1 MLNRRH
7 IRTKVIQSIY
17 SNSVELLDHSTLKT
31 YITKSSTT
39 TLDLLYCMIDF
50 IKEINIHFNNI
61 ESKKFSCSFVS
72 QNPYFFFFNK
82 LNQKSFK
89 RKHIIN
95 WDLHLNYIM
104 DLQSDF
110 IELNKKYLE
119 LNKDDNESKL
129 SFFIESYS
137 GIIAESNMLYE
148 FLEDQNINWVNDFP
162 YVNSFILKNIE
173 KIDIQNT
180 NSFHLPS
187 LFDYQDEVEFGQD
200 LFNNI
205 LTNNEEL
212 KNHLI
217 GRTPNWDS
225 ERIAKIDYAILL
237 TSIAEL
243 LYFPTIP
250 PKVTINEYIEIAK
263 EFSSPSSGK
272 FINGVIDKLIKDLT
286 EKGLIVKTCLL
297 YTSPSPRDGL
307 LSRMP
312 SSA

>member
-7 IRTKVIQSIY
+7 IRTIVIQSIY

-39 TLDLLYCMIDF
+39 TLDLLYCIIDF

-61 ESKKFSCSFVS
+61 ESKKFSCPFVS

-89 RKHIIN
+89 RKQIIN
-95 WDLHLNYIM
+95 WDFNLNYII

-110 IELNKKYLE
+110 IELNKKYIDLDKDNNDGKLE
-119 LNKDDNESKL
+119 
-129 SFFIESYS
+129 FFIESYKD
-137 GIIAESNMLYE
+137 IIAESNLLYD

-162 YVNSFILKNIE
+162 YVNSYIIKNIE
-173 KIDIQNT
+173 KIDLQNPS
-180 NSFHLPS
+180 SFHLPT
-187 LFDYQDEVEFGQD
+187 LFDYQDEVKFGQD

-205 LTNNEEL
+205 LNNNEEL

-225 ERIAKIDYAILL
+225 DRIAKIDYAILI

-243 LYFPTIP
+243 LYFPSIP

-272 FINGVIDKLIKDLT
+272 FINGVIDNLIRDLT
-286 EKGLIVKTCLL
+286 EKGLIVKTG
-297 YTSPSPRDGL
+297 RGL
-307 LSRMP
+307 IS
-312 SSA
+312 

>member
-7 IRTKVIQSIY
+7 IRTLVIQSIY
-17 SNSVELLDHSTLKT
+17 SNSVELIDHSTLKT
-31 YITKSSTT
+31 HITKSSAT

-50 IKEINIHFNNI
+50 IKEINLYFNNI

-82 LNQKSFK
+82 LNQKNFK
-89 RKHIIN
+89 RKQLIN
-95 WDLHLNYIM
+95 WDLNLNYII

-110 IELNKKYLE
+110 IRLNEKYTELK
-119 LNKDDNESKL
+119 KDDDDSKL
-129 SFFIESYS
+129 EFFIESYS
-137 GIIAESNMLYE
+137 DIIAESDLLYE
-148 FLEDQNINWVNDFP
+148 FLEDQNLNWINDFP
-162 YVNSFILKNIE
+162 YINSFILKNIE
-173 KIDIQNT
+173 KVDLQNPK
-180 NSFHLPS
+180 SFHLPS
-187 LFDYQDEVEFGQD
+187 LYDYQDEIEFGQD

-205 LTNNEEL
+205 LSNNEDL

-225 ERIAKIDYAILL
+225 ERIAKIDYAILI

-243 LYFPTIP
+243 IYFPSIP

-272 FINGVIDKLIKDLT
+272 FINGVLDKLIKDLT
-286 EKGLIVKTCLL
+286 DKGLIVKTG
-297 YTSPSPRDGL
+297 RGL
-307 LSRMP
+307 IS
-312 SSA
+312 

>member
-7 IRTKVIQSIY
+7 IRTIVIQSIY

-39 TLDLLYCMIDF
+39 TLDLLYCIIDF

-61 ESKKFSCSFVS
+61 ESKKFSCPFVS

-89 RKHIIN
+89 RKQIIN
-95 WDLHLNYIM
+95 WDFNLNYII

-110 IELNKKYLE
+110 IELNKKYIDLD
-119 LNKDDNESKL
+119 KDNNDGKME
-129 SFFIESYS
+129 FFIESYS
-137 GIIAESNMLYE
+137 DIIAESNLLYD

-173 KIDIQNT
+173 KIDLQNAS
-180 NSFHLPS
+180 SFHLPS

-200 LFNNI
+200 LFNHIIN
-205 LTNNEEL
+205 NNEEL

-225 ERIAKIDYAILL
+225 DRIAKIDYAILI

-243 LYFPTIP
+243 LYFPSIP

-272 FINGVIDKLIKDLT
+272 FINGVIDNLIRDLT
-286 EKGLIVKTCLL
+286 EKGLIVKTG
-297 YTSPSPRDGL
+297 RGL
-307 LSRMP
+307 IS
-312 SSA
+312 

>member
-110 IELNKKYLE
+110 IELNKKYIE
-119 LNKDDNESKL
+119 LNKDDDESKL

-137 GIIAESNMLYE
+137 GVIAESNMLYE

-243 LYFPTIP
+243 LYFPSIP

-286 EKGLIVKTCLL
+286 EKGLIVKTG
-297 YTSPSPRDGL
+297 RGL
-307 LSRMP
+307 IS
-312 SSA
+312 

>member
-119 LNKDDNESKL
+119 LNKDDDESKL

-137 GIIAESNMLYE
+137 GVIAESNMLYE

-162 YVNSFILKNIE
+162 YVNSFILKSIE
-173 KIDIQNT
+173 KIDIQNI

-243 LYFPTIP
+243 LYFPSIP

-286 EKGLIVKTCLL
+286 EKGLIVKTG
-297 YTSPSPRDGL
+297 RGL
-307 LSRMP
+307 IS
-312 SSA
+312 

>member
-7 IRTKVIQSIY
+7 IRTIVIQSIY
-17 SNSVELLDHSTLKT
+17 SNSVELIDHSTLKT
-31 YITKSSTT
+31 HITKSSAT

-50 IKEINIHFNNI
+50 IKEINLYFNNI

-82 LNQKSFK
+82 LNQKNFK
-89 RKHIIN
+89 RKQLIN
-95 WDLHLNYIM
+95 WDLNLNYII

-110 IELNKKYLE
+110 IRLNEKYTELK
-119 LNKDDNESKL
+119 KDDDDSKL
-129 SFFIESYS
+129 EFFIESYS
-137 GIIAESNMLYE
+137 DIIAESDLLYE
-148 FLEDQNINWVNDFP
+148 FLEDQNLNWINDFP
-162 YVNSFILKNIE
+162 YINSFILKNIE
-173 KIDIQNT
+173 KIDLQNPK
-180 NSFHLPS
+180 SFHLPS
-187 LFDYQDEVEFGQD
+187 LYDYQDEIEFGQD

-205 LTNNEEL
+205 LSNNEDL

-225 ERIAKIDYAILL
+225 ERIAKIDYAILI

-243 LYFPTIP
+243 LYFPSIP

-272 FINGVIDKLIKDLT
+272 FINGVLDKLIKDLT
-286 EKGLIVKTCLL
+286 DKGLIVKTG
-297 YTSPSPRDGL
+297 RGL
-307 LSRMP
+307 IS
-312 SSA
+312 

>member
-7 IRTKVIQSIY
+7 IRTMVIQSIY
-17 SNSVELLDHSTLKT
+17 SNSVELLDHSSLKT

-89 RKHIIN
+89 RKHIVN
-95 WDLHLNYIM
+95 WDLNLNYII
-104 DLQSDF
+104 DLQTDF
-110 IELNKKYLE
+110 INLNKKYSD
-119 LNKDDNESKL
+119 LNKDDDESKL
-129 SFFIESYS
+129 NFFIESYS
-137 GIIAESNMLYE
+137 VIIAESNMLYE

-173 KIDIQNT
+173 KIDIQNI

-187 LFDYQDEVEFGQD
+187 LFDYQDEIEFGQD

-205 LTNNEEL
+205 LDNNEEL

-225 ERIAKIDYAILL
+225 ERIAKIDYAILI

-243 LYFPTIP
+243 LYFPSIP

-286 EKGLIVKTCLL
+286 DKGLIVKTG
-297 YTSPSPRDGL
+297 RGL
-307 LSRMP
+307 IS
-312 SSA
+312 

>member
-7 IRTKVIQSIY
+7 IRTLVIQSIY
-17 SNSVELLDHSTLKT
+17 SNSVELIDHSTLKT
-31 YITKSSTT
+31 HITKSSAT

-50 IKEINIHFNNI
+50 IKEINLYFNNI

-82 LNQKSFK
+82 LNQKNFK
-89 RKHIIN
+89 RKQLIN
-95 WDLHLNYIM
+95 WDLNLNYII

-110 IELNKKYLE
+110 IRLNEKYTELK
-119 LNKDDNESKL
+119 KDDDDSKL
-129 SFFIESYS
+129 EFFIESYS
-137 GIIAESNMLYE
+137 DIIAESDLLYE
-148 FLEDQNINWVNDFP
+148 FLEDQNLNWINDFP
-162 YVNSFILKNIE
+162 YINSFILKNIE
-173 KIDIQNT
+173 KIDLQNPK
-180 NSFHLPS
+180 SFHLPS
-187 LFDYQDEVEFGQD
+187 LYDYQDEIEFGQD

-205 LTNNEEL
+205 LSNNEDL

-225 ERIAKIDYAILL
+225 ERIAKIDYAILI

-243 LYFPTIP
+243 IYFPSIP

-272 FINGVIDKLIKDLT
+272 FINGVLDKLIKDLT
-286 EKGLIVKTCLL
+286 DKGLIVKTG
-297 YTSPSPRDGL
+297 RGL
-307 LSRMP
+307 IS
-312 SSA
+312 

>member
-110 IELNKKYLE
+110 IELNKKFLE
-119 LNKDDNESKL
+119 LNKDDDESKL

-187 LFDYQDEVEFGQD
+187 LFDYQDEVEFGQG

-212 KNHLI
+212 KNHLR

-243 LYFPTIP
+243 LYFPSIP

-286 EKGLIVKTCLL
+286 EKGLIVKTG
-297 YTSPSPRDGL
+297 RGL
-307 LSRMP
+307 IS
-312 SSA
+312 

>member
-7 IRTKVIQSIY
+7 IRTIVIQSIY

-39 TLDLLYCMIDF
+39 TLDLLYCIIDF

-61 ESKKFSCSFVS
+61 ESKKFSCPFVS

-89 RKHIIN
+89 RKQIIN
-95 WDLHLNYIM
+95 WDLNLNYII

-110 IELNKKYLE
+110 IDLNKKYIDLDKDNNDGKLE
-119 LNKDDNESKL
+119 
-129 SFFIESYS
+129 FFIESYKD
-137 GIIAESNMLYE
+137 IIAESNLLYD

-162 YVNSFILKNIE
+162 YVNSYIIKNIE
-173 KIDIQNT
+173 KIDLQNAS
-180 NSFHLPS
+180 SFHLPS
-187 LFDYQDEVEFGQD
+187 LFDYQDEVKFGQD

-205 LTNNEEL
+205 LNNNEEL

-225 ERIAKIDYAILL
+225 DRIAKIDYAILI

-243 LYFPTIP
+243 LYFPSIP

-272 FINGVIDKLIKDLT
+272 FINGVIDNLIRDLT
-286 EKGLIVKTCLL
+286 EKGLIVKTG
-297 YTSPSPRDGL
+297 RGL
-307 LSRMP
+307 IS
-312 SSA
+312 

>member
-82 LNQKSFK
+82 LDQKSFK

-110 IELNKKYLE
+110 IELNKKFLE
-119 LNKDDNESKL
+119 LNKDDDESKL

-187 LFDYQDEVEFGQD
+187 LFDYQDEVEFGQG

-243 LYFPTIP
+243 LYFPSIP

-286 EKGLIVKTCLL
+286 EKGLIVKTG
-297 YTSPSPRDGL
+297 RGL
-307 LSRMP
+307 IS
-312 SSA
+312 

>member
-110 IELNKKYLE
+110 IELNKKYLD
-119 LNKDDNESKL
+119 LNKDDDESKL

-243 LYFPTIP
+243 LYFPSIP

-286 EKGLIVKTCLL
+286 EKGLIVKTG
-297 YTSPSPRDGL
+297 RGL
-307 LSRMP
+307 IS
-312 SSA
+312 

>member
-7 IRTKVIQSIY
+7 IRTIVIQSIY

-39 TLDLLYCMIDF
+39 TLDLLYCIIDF

-89 RKHIIN
+89 RKQIIN
-95 WDLHLNYIM
+95 WDFNLNYII

-110 IELNKKYLE
+110 IELNKKYIDLDKDNNDGKLE
-119 LNKDDNESKL
+119 
-129 SFFIESYS
+129 FFIESYKD
-137 GIIAESNMLYE
+137 IIAESNLLYD

-162 YVNSFILKNIE
+162 YVNSYIIKNIE
-173 KIDIQNT
+173 KIDLQNAS
-180 NSFHLPS
+180 SFHLPS
-187 LFDYQDEVEFGQD
+187 LFDYQDEVKFGQD

-205 LTNNEEL
+205 LNNNEEL

-225 ERIAKIDYAILL
+225 DRIAKIDYAILI

-243 LYFPTIP
+243 LYFPSIP
-250 PKVTINEYIEIAK
+250 PKVTMNEYIEIAK

-272 FINGVIDKLIKDLT
+272 FINGVIDNLIRDLT
-286 EKGLIVKTCLL
+286 EKGLIVKTG
-297 YTSPSPRDGL
+297 RGL
-307 LSRMP
+307 IS
-312 SSA
+312 

>member
-39 TLDLLYCMIDF
+39 PLDLLYCMIDF

-95 WDLHLNYIM
+95 WDLNLNYIM

-110 IELNKKYLE
+110 IELNKKYLG
-119 LNKDDNESKL
+119 LNKDDDESKL

-243 LYFPTIP
+243 LYFPSIP

-286 EKGLIVKTCLL
+286 EKGLIVR
-297 YTSPSPRDGL
+297 PGRGL
-307 LSRMP
+307 IS
-312 SSA
+312 

>member
-7 IRTKVIQSIY
+7 IRTIVIQSIY
-17 SNSVELLDHSTLKT
+17 SNSVELIDHSTLKT
-31 YITKSSTT
+31 NITKSSST

-50 IKEINIHFNNI
+50 IKEINLYFNNI

-82 LNQKSFK
+82 LNQKNFK
-89 RKHIIN
+89 RKQLIN
-95 WDLHLNYIM
+95 WDLNLNYII

-110 IELNKKYLE
+110 IRLNEKYTELK
-119 LNKDDNESKL
+119 KDDDDSKL
-129 SFFIESYS
+129 EFFIESYS
-137 GIIAESNMLYE
+137 DIIAESDLLYE
-148 FLEDQNINWVNDFP
+148 FLEDQNLNWINDFP
-162 YVNSFILKNIE
+162 YINSFILKNIE
-173 KIDIQNT
+173 KIDLQNPK
-180 NSFHLPS
+180 SFHLPS
-187 LFDYQDEVEFGQD
+187 LYDYQDEIEFGQD

-205 LTNNEEL
+205 LSNNEDL

-225 ERIAKIDYAILL
+225 ERIAKIDYAILI

-243 LYFPTIP
+243 LYFPSIP

-272 FINGVIDKLIKDLT
+272 FINGVLDNLTKDLT
-286 EKGLIVKTCLL
+286 DKGLIVKTG
-297 YTSPSPRDGL
+297 RGL
-307 LSRMP
+307 IS
-312 SSA
+312 

>member
-7 IRTKVIQSIY
+7 IRTIVIQSIY
-17 SNSVELLDHSTLKT
+17 SNSVELLDRSTIKT
-31 YITKSSTT
+31 FISKNAST

-61 ESKKFSCSFVS
+61 ESKNFSCTFVS

-95 WDLHLNYIM
+95 WDLNLNYIM
-104 DLQSDF
+104 DLQSDL
-110 IELNKKYLE
+110 IELNKEYVE
-119 LNKDDNESKL
+119 LNNDENENKL
-129 SFFIESYS
+129 EFFMNSYS
-137 GIIAESNMLYE
+137 DIIAESDLLYD
-148 FLEDQNINWVNDFP
+148 FLEDQNLSWANDFP

-173 KIDIQNT
+173 KIDIQNP

-187 LFDYQDEVEFGQD
+187 LFDYQDEVKFGQD
-200 LFNNI
+200 LFNYI
-205 LTNNEEL
+205 INNNDEL

-225 ERIAKIDYAILL
+225 ERIAKIDYAILI
-237 TSIAEL
+237 TAIAEL
-243 LYFPTIP
+243 LYFPSIP
-250 PKVTINEYIEIAK
+250 PKVTMNEYIEIAK

-272 FINGVIDKLIKDLT
+272 FINGVIDINKRFN
-286 EKGLIVKTCLL
+286 G
-297 YTSPSPRDGL
+297 
-307 LSRMP
+307 
-312 SSA
+312 

>member
-1 MLNRRH
+1 
-7 IRTKVIQSIY
+7 
-17 SNSVELLDHSTLKT
+17 
-31 YITKSSTT
+31 
-39 TLDLLYCMIDF
+39 CMIDF

-82 LNQKSFK
+82 LNQKSFN

-110 IELNKKYLE
+110 IELNKKFLE
-119 LNKDDNESKL
+119 LNKDDDESKL

-187 LFDYQDEVEFGQD
+187 LFDYQDELEFGQD

-243 LYFPTIP
+243 LYFPSIP

-286 EKGLIVKTCLL
+286 EKGLIVKTG
-297 YTSPSPRDGL
+297 RGL
-307 LSRMP
+307 IS
-312 SSA
+312 

>member
-110 IELNKKYLE
+110 IELNKKFLE
-119 LNKDDNESKL
+119 LNKDDDESKL

-243 LYFPTIP
+243 LYFPSIP

-286 EKGLIVKTCLL
+286 EKGLIVKTG
-297 YTSPSPRDGL
+297 RGL
-307 LSRMP
+307 IS
-312 SSA
+312 

>member
-110 IELNKKYLE
+110 IELNKKFLE
-119 LNKDDNESKL
+119 LNKDDDESKL

-187 LFDYQDEVEFGQD
+187 LFDYQDELEFGQD

-225 ERIAKIDYAILL
+225 ERIAKIGYAILL

-243 LYFPTIP
+243 LYFPSIP

-286 EKGLIVKTCLL
+286 EKGLIVKKG
-297 YTSPSPRDGL
+297 RGL
-307 LSRMP
+307 IS
-312 SSA
+312 

>member
-110 IELNKKYLE
+110 IELNKKYIE
-119 LNKDDNESKL
+119 LNKDDDESKL

-187 LFDYQDEVEFGQD
+187 LFDYQDEVEFGQG

-243 LYFPTIP
+243 LYFPSIP

-286 EKGLIVKTCLL
+286 EKGLIVKTG
-297 YTSPSPRDGL
+297 RGL
-307 LSRMP
+307 IS
-312 SSA
+312 

>member
-17 SNSVELLDHSTLKT
+17 SNSVELLDHRTLKT

-110 IELNKKYLE
+110 IELNKKYIE
-119 LNKDDNESKL
+119 LNKDDDESKL

-137 GIIAESNMLYE
+137 GVIAESNMLYE

-243 LYFPTIP
+243 LYFPSIP

-286 EKGLIVKTCLL
+286 EKGLIVKTG
-297 YTSPSPRDGL
+297 RGL
-307 LSRMP
+307 IS
-312 SSA
+312 

>member
-7 IRTKVIQSIY
+7 IRTIVIQSIY

-39 TLDLLYCMIDF
+39 TLDLLYCIIDF

-89 RKHIIN
+89 RKQIIN
-95 WDLHLNYIM
+95 WDLNLNYII

-110 IELNKKYLE
+110 IDLNKKYIDL
-119 LNKDDNESKL
+119 DMDNNDGKME
-129 SFFIESYS
+129 FFIESYS
-137 GIIAESNMLYE
+137 DIIAESNLLYD

-162 YVNSFILKNIE
+162 YVNSYIIKNIE
-173 KIDIQNT
+173 KIDLQNPS
-180 NSFHLPS
+180 SFHLPT
-187 LFDYQDEVEFGQD
+187 LFDYQDEVKFGQD

-205 LTNNEEL
+205 LNNNEEL

-225 ERIAKIDYAILL
+225 DRIAKIDYAILI

-243 LYFPTIP
+243 LYFPSIP

-272 FINGVIDKLIKDLT
+272 FINGVIDNLIRDLT
-286 EKGLIVKTCLL
+286 EKGLIVKTG
-297 YTSPSPRDGL
+297 RGL
-307 LSRMP
+307 IS
-312 SSA
+312 